1 MFTRHQNMV
10 ATAPLSE
17 ENIKYNWKARHWRL
31 IWVLLMPRLQSQE
44 VWIMT
49 NLGTPDPGKIHHQW
63 TSFLPAT
70 TDARSCHRGSALTPR
85 GGFKT
90 FANICFII
98 RELLALTPL
107 LVAQLESF
115 SASDGIEAVQRD
127 WEDNSL
133 KFCNFVLKI
142 GAVSGAGVHTAL
154 RSSKIYLQWT
164 RIECPKQSKGMILVT
179 LWQPL
184 LVMYLVVHWST

>member
-1 MFTRHQNMV
+1 MGFANAQVAVTRSLDHDQ
-10 ATAPLSE
+10 P
-17 ENIKYNWKARHWRL
+17 W
-31 IWVLLMPRLQSQE
+31 
-44 VWIMT
+44 
-49 NLGTPDPGKIHHQW
+49 DPGSWQNSSSVNII
-63 TSFLPAT
+63 PACNNW
-70 TDARSCHRGSALTPR
+70 CHRGSALTPR

-154 RSSKIYLQWT
+154 HCAALRYIYNERGSSVQNKARVWFLLH
-164 RIECPKQSKGMILVT
+164 CGSHSLSCIL
-179 LWQPL
+179 
-184 LVMYLVVHWST
+184 